1 MKKTLIYLKLLGL
14 VLLLLSAASATAQ
27 RGLQYWIDD
36 FSNPKLIPMPAVQGN
51 LRAQIHVEDLSPGL
65 HTIFMRSVSSDGTY
79 SPITSAPFLKI
90 ESSGE
95 TKLDMWLDDDLT
107 KVFSHSFEIDPE
119 AGKELKLKIDFSRI
133 IADFPF
139 GTHKLSMRVH
149 DDILGYGAVY
159 SSYFTHL
166 PEGGS
171 SNITFW
177 FDGDMTKKA
186 TFPVTMEPGTATDVR
201 LKLDLNNIIANF
213 PFGSHEVSMRVYDDR
228 LGYGAVYSSNF
239 THLPEGGSS
248 NITFWLDGD
257 MTKKV
262 TFPID
267 MNNEEKQYKVLDL
280 NNLLAENPYGS
291 HELSMRLYDDKQ
303 GYGAVYSSNVLHVR
317 HGEISHLDYWLDDD
331 YANHRTLNARS
342 TSGKVATFDN
352 YINLKDMPAG
362 VYYLRY
368 RVPPSGAVYE
378 TAVLVERRYTDQLN
392 VYIEKEAKWFDN
404 NEPSYFYN
412 TGHHVNT
419 YNNVYLLDPADFGP
433 GQHELHLQYMN
444 SAGVWTEQNVTYFY
458 KDGGSK
464 LCIGFMPDETEGL
477 TEEPMTEELYCTCE
491 AGIVKVDCRSPRLG
505 ETGEV
510 TVYDLMGRLIAS
522 QTVSNMDGIHAELD
536 VSGYTNQLLIVRLVS
551 GSINV
556 SRKIMFR

>member
-14 VLLLLSAASATAQ
+14 VLLLLSAASAAAQ

-36 FSNPKLIPMPAVQGN
+36 FSNPKLILMPAVQGN
-51 LRAQIHVEDLSPGL
+51 LRAQIHVENLSPGL
-65 HTIFMRSVSSDGTY
+65 HTIFMRSVSPDGTY

-95 TKLDMWLDDDLT
+95 TKLDMWLDDDLSR
-107 KVFSHSFEIDPE
+107 VFSHSFEIAPE
-119 AGKELKLKIDFSRI
+119 TGTELKLKIDFSRI

-159 SSYFTHL
+159 SSYFTHM
-166 PEGGS
+166 PQ
-171 SNITFW
+171 
-177 FDGDMTKKA
+177 
-186 TFPVTMEPGTATDVR
+186 
-201 LKLDLNNIIANF
+201 
-213 PFGSHEVSMRVYDDR
+213 
-228 LGYGAVYSSNF
+228 
-239 THLPEGGSS
+239 GGSS

-291 HELSMRLYDDKQ
+291 HELNMRLYDDKQ

-317 HGEISHLDYWLDDD
+317 HGEISHLDYWLNDD

-342 TSGKVATFDN
+342 NSGKVATFDN
-352 YINLKDMPAG
+352 YINLKDLPAG
-362 VYYLRY
+362 VYYLKY

-378 TAVLVERRYTDQLN
+378 TAVLVERRYSDQLN

-412 TGHHVNT
+412 SGSHVNT
-419 YNNVYLLDPADFGP
+419 YNNVYVLNPADFGP

-464 LCIGFMPDETEGL
+464 LCIGFMPDETDGV
-477 TEEPMTEELYCTCE
+477 TEVPMTEELFCTCT
-491 AGIVKVDCRSPRLG
+491 AGVVMVDCRSPRLG

-510 TVYDLMGRLIAS
+510 TVYDLMGRQIAR

-536 VSGYTNQLLIVRLVS
+536 VSGYANQLLIVRLIS

-556 SRKIMFR
+556 SRKIMYRL